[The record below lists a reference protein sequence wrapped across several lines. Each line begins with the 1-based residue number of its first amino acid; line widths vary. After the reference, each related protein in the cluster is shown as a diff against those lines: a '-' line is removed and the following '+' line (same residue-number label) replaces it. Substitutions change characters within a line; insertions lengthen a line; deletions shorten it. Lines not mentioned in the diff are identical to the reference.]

1 MLRFCLL
8 SVALLSVSACA
19 RGLAP
24 GEADFAEALFGD
36 SLDQKRIVVQPG
48 VGLTP
53 LPKDPEPEVRGEAP
67 PPPDRAPQGI
77 CTRVPSP
84 REGFQWPAG
93 MVLWNQVL
101 LKRDFYR
108 EDMMEGWPR
117 AVPLPQ
123 ALLMAHELVHVW
135 QWQNRE
141 RTDYDP
147 ASSGSESVHSR
158 DPYWYVPEAERE
170 FLTYGFEQQAAMIE
184 DYVCYTMF
192 EPRAPRRAE
201 LRALIHPVLP
211 LDAFDARL
219 GR

>member
-1 MLRFCLL
+1 M
-8 SVALLSVSACA
+8 
-19 RGLAP
+19 
-24 GEADFAEALFGD
+24 
-36 SLDQKRIVVQPG
+36 VQTG

-53 LPKDPEPEVRGEAP
+53 LPKDPPPAVDDTAP
-67 PPPDRAPQGI
+67 PPPPRHVPEGI

-84 REGFQWPAG
+84 REGGFQWPAG
-93 MVLWNQVL
+93 LVLWNQVF

-108 EDMMEGWPR
+108 EDMMEGWPPQ

-135 QWQNRE
+135 QWQNRA

-147 ASSGSESVHSR
+147 ASSGSESVRSL
-158 DPYWYVPEAERE
+158 DPYWYVPEADRA

-192 EPRAPRRAE
+192 APPHAPPRRAE
-201 LRALIHPVLP
+201 LRALINPVLP
-211 LDAFDARL
+211 LDSFDARL